1 MLQYFYSYWTYTKSN
16 IFVFFLIKYFCKSFV
31 FKEFKVYFCGQY
43 FLDETECAIPNETS
57 LSKNFIRDI
66 CVKNLP
72 ADMRFD
78 ILYSEII

>member
-1 MLQYFYSYWTYTKSN
+1 M
-16 IFVFFLIKYFCKSFV
+16 
-31 FKEFKVYFCGQY
+31 YFCGQY
-43 FLDETECAIPNETS
+43 FLDEAECVISNEAS
-57 LSKNFIRDI
+57 LSKNFIHEI